1 MGVCVDDVGVDVG
14 MEVGV
19 DRCGSVSGKL
29 VLGVSVGVVGAVGWL
44 QLLGKRGV
52 CLEHCL

>member
-1 MGVCVDDVGVDVG
+1 MDVVDVGVDVG

-29 VLGVSVGVVGAVGWL
+29 VWL
-44 QLLGKRGV
+44 RCGCGLV
-52 CLEHCL
+52 TASW

>member
-1 MGVCVDDVGVDVG
+1 VGVCVDDVGVDVG

-29 VLGVSVGVVGAVGWL
+29 VWV
-44 QLLGKRGV
+44 
-52 CLEHCL
+52 